1 MKYVSVDIETTGLDR
16 EKHQVLSVGAIIE
29 DSNLKLP
36 YEELP
41 KFHGIILR
49 EELVGSPFAISVNKE
64 LIEMMCAYKEGNDE
78 VKKIMTQRYGK
89 IFFTE
94 DEIIP
99 EFYRFLFRNGCG
111 QPLSTTER
119 MAPLDLI
126 DGVYY
131 PQINGK
137 TKPITI
143 NAAGKNFG
151 TFDKPFLS
159 KLPWFQKL
167 IIVRQRII
175 DPANSYVDWINDET
189 LPSLNECKKRA
200 GITGEVS
207 HNALED
213 AWDVIQVLRKKY

>member
-1 MKYVSVDIETTGLDR
+1 MKFVSIDLETTGLDR

-49 EELVGSPFAISVNKE
+49 DELIGSPFAISLNKE

-99 EFYRFLFRNGCG
+99 EFYRFLVENGYG
-111 QPLSTTER
+111 TKDSN
-119 MAPLDLI
+119 
-126 DGVYY
+126 Y
-131 PQINGK
+131 PKINGN
-137 TKPITI
+137 TKPVTI
-143 NAAGKNFG
+143 NVAGKNFG

-175 DPANSYVDWINDET
+175 DPANSYVDWANDET
-189 LPSLNECKKRA
+189 LPSLNDCKKRA
-200 GITGEVS
+200 GISGEVS

-213 AWDVIQVLRKKY
+213 AWDVIQVLRGFY

>member
-1 MKYVSVDIETTGLDR
+1 MKYVSIDLETTGLDR
-16 EKHQVLSVGAIIE
+16 ENDQVLSIGAIIE
-29 DSNLKLP
+29 DTNLKLP

-41 KFHGIILR
+41 KFYGIILHDR
-49 EELVGSPFAISVNKE
+49 ITGSPFAISLNKD
-64 LIEMMCAYKEGNDE
+64 LIEMMCAYKEGNKE
-78 VKKIMTQRYGK
+78 VKGIMEQRYGK
-89 IFFTE
+89 IFYQEE
-94 DEIIP
+94 DIIP
-99 EFYRFLFRNGCG
+99 DLYRFLHKNGLG
-111 QPLSTTER
+111 NYSVSDVAVQR
-119 MAPLDLI
+119 DLI

-143 NAAGKNFG
+143 NVAGKNFG

-175 DPANSYVDWINDET
+175 DPANSYVDWANDET
-189 LPSLNECKKRA
+189 LPSLNDCKKRA
-200 GITGEVS
+200 GISGEVS

-213 AWDVIQVLRKKY
+213 AWDVIQVLRGFY

>member
-1 MKYVSVDIETTGLDR
+1 MKFVSIDLETTGLDR
-16 EKHQVLSVGAIIE
+16 DKHQVLSIGAIVE
-29 DSNLKLP
+29 DTALQLP
-36 YEELP
+36 FNEIP

-49 EELVGSPFAISVNKE
+49 DEIVGSPFAITLNKD
-64 LIEMMCAYKEGNDE
+64 LIEMMCAYKEGNTE
-78 VKKIMTQRYGK
+78 VRNIMEQRYGN

-94 DEIIP
+94 QEIIP
-99 EFYRFLFRNGCG
+99 QLYHFLLENGFGHKDCNY
-111 QPLSTTER
+111 PKVTST
-119 MAPLDLI
+119 
-126 DGVYY
+126 
-131 PQINGK
+131 

-143 NAAGKNFG
+143 NVAGKNFG
-151 TFDKPFLS
+151 TFDKPFMS

-175 DPANSYVDWINDET
+175 DPSNSYVDWMNDET

-200 GITGEVS
+200 GIEGEVT